1 MERSAERRTRSFP
14 PRYHDAMPE
23 QTLTDRQD
31 QVRRGLWLSYATLG
45 YNCLETVI
53 ALVADHLAGSVALL
67 AFGFDSLI
75 ELTASGTA
83 LWRLHSDHRVEVRH
97 RNERIALRLIGACFV
112 VLAIVVAWESVHT
125 LWAREAPDES
135 IPGILLAA
143 ASVVVMPL
151 LARGKRRVALSMQSG
166 ALESEATQTMLCA
179 WLSAILLL
187 GLALNAALGWWWA
200 DPVAALLMV
209 PIIGREGWEALQ
221 GRGAC
226 DCC

>member
-1 MERSAERRTRSFP
+1 MSEQILNERQS
-14 PRYHDAMPE
+14 
-23 QTLTDRQD
+23 
-31 QVRRGLWLSYATLG
+31 QVRRGLWLSYATLA
-45 YNCLETVI
+45 YNGFETVI
-53 ALVADHLAGSVALL
+53 ALTAGHLAGSVALL

-75 ELTASGTA
+75 ELAASSTA

-97 RNERIALRLIGACFV
+97 RNERIALRMIGGCFV
-112 VLAIVVAWESVHT
+112 VLALYVALESLHT
-125 LWAREAPDES
+125 LWLVEAPDES
-135 IPGILLAA
+135 LPGILLAF

-179 WLSAILLL
+179 YLSAILLA
-187 GLALNAALGWWWA
+187 GLALNALFGWWWA